1 MVKFNFGKMVISE
14 KLREMEMDDKRIAE
28 AKDDKNV
35 EQDAIRTGHGPGV
48 CVEIL
53 L

>member
-1 MVKFNFGKMVISE
+1 MSKKVQN
-14 KLREMEMDDKRIAE
+14 MEIKDKRIAE
-28 AKDDKNV
+28 AKDDKKSG
-35 EQDAIRTGHGPGV
+35 DDIKRGPHGPGV